1 MVTDRVAREKGH
13 NTNGKLSEIRAKLF
27 FDKDPFGATD
37 GVREAVLAPPVNRGA
52 LGLSIASL
60 NTNKSS
66 SSSSS
71 SPSSSPE
78 CSQSSVSHI
87 MYILLYHVIHK
98 YHIIMMSY
106 YTSLTPES
114 FSTDICQCVLSLLD
128 SRSYPHLRVCPT
140 PISCLPPRS

>member
-37 GVREAVLAPPVNRGA
+37 GVREAALAPPVNRGA

-71 SPSSSPE
+71 SPE

-87 MYILLYHVIHK
+87 MYIILYYVIHK

-114 FSTDICQCVLSLLD
+114 FSTYICRQCVLSV
-128 SRSYPHLRVCPT
+128 YF
-140 PISCLPPRS
+140 

>member
-37 GVREAVLAPPVNRGA
+37 GVREAALAPPVNRGA

-66 SSSSS
+66 SSSSFLLLLS
-71 SPSSSPE
+71 RVLSI
-78 CSQSSVSHI
+78 VGFSHHVHHF
-87 MYILLYHVIHK
+87 ILRHTQI
-98 YHIIMMSY
+98 SY
-106 YTSLTPES
+106 YHDVILYV
-114 FSTDICQCVLSLLD
+114 TDS
-128 SRSYPHLRVCPT
+128 
-140 PISCLPPRS
+140 